1 MNTIGM
7 NNLEKLFAG
16 KTKTLFMAHMIAG
29 YPSIED
35 SEKIAESLVNGGAD
49 IIELQIPFSDPMA
62 DGPAI
67 AVASEEAIQSGATV
81 ASSLALLKKIA
92 AFREIDE
99 KAPDARRGESGGQDV
114 SSIRRGQHRGPAT
127 KQVDFFN
134 NFPKPVAVMTY
145 INIPFR
151 YDIPKFVKTIAKAGA
166 SALIVPYCPFDT
178 EEGREL
184 LSACK
189 ENDVFLIPVV
199 SPGVPKERLEVLAR
213 DSRGFVY
220 CTSRQ
225 GITGANSKFA
235 KELFDFVKE
244 LKQIFKLPI
253 AIGFG
258 VKSKE
263 DVAALSKIADIVI
276 AGSVFVSSV
285 KKSGPDSVETCI
297 KSLIHG

>member
-1 MNTIGM
+1 MNK
-7 NNLEKLFAG
+7 LEKLFAG

-29 YPSIED
+29 YPTIAD
-35 SEKIAESLVNGGAD
+35 AEKGAEVLAKGGAD

-67 AVASEEAIQSGATV
+67 AVASDEAIKAGATV
-81 ASSLALLKKIA
+81 AKSLALL
-92 AFREIDE
+92 E
-99 KAPDARRGESGGQDV
+99 KVAKLG
-114 SSIRRGQHRGPAT
+114 
-127 KQVDFFN
+127 
-134 NFPKPVAVMTY
+134 KPMAVMTY
-145 INIPFR
+145 VNIAFR

-166 SALIVPYCPFDT
+166 SALIVPDCPFDT

-244 LKQIFKLPI
+244 LKEVFNLPI
-253 AIGFG
+253 AVGFG

-263 DVAALSKIADIVI
+263 DVAELAKIADIVI
-276 AGSVFVSSV
+276 AGSVFVNV
-285 KKSGPDSVETCI
+285 IKHEGVERVEKTVQE
-297 KSLIHG
+297 LL

>member
-1 MNTIGM
+1 MNK
-7 NNLEKLFAG
+7 LEKLFAG

-29 YPSIED
+29 YPTIAD
-35 SEKIAESLVNGGAD
+35 SEKVAEALAKGGAD

-67 AVASEEAIQSGATV
+67 AVASDEAIKAGATV
-81 ASSLALLKKIA
+81 AKSLALLQKLAKL
-92 AFREIDE
+92 
-99 KAPDARRGESGGQDV
+99 G
-114 SSIRRGQHRGPAT
+114 
-127 KQVDFFN
+127 
-134 NFPKPVAVMTY
+134 KPMAVMTY
-145 INIPFR
+145 VNIAFR

-166 SALIVPYCPFDT
+166 SALIVPDCPFDT

-244 LKQIFKLPI
+244 LKEVFKLPI
-253 AIGFG
+253 AVGFG

-263 DVAALSKIADIVI
+263 DVAELAKVADIVI
-276 AGSVFVSSV
+276 AGSLFVNV
-285 KKSGPDSVETCI
+285 I
-297 KSLIHG
+297 KTGGSNTIEKIIQNLLK

>member
-7 NNLEKLFAG
+7 NDLQKLLDDPSTMLGVKKG
-16 KTKTLFMAHMIAG
+16 KPFFMAHMIAG
-29 YPSIED
+29 YPTMQD
-35 SEKIAESLVNGGAD
+35 SEKVAEALVKGGAD

-67 AVASEEAIQSGATV
+67 AVASDEAIKAGATV
-81 ASSLALLKKIA
+81 EKSLALL
-92 AFREIDE
+92 E
-99 KAPDARRGESGGQDV
+99 KVVKLG
-114 SSIRRGQHRGPAT
+114 
-127 KQVDFFN
+127 
-134 NFPKPVAVMTY
+134 KPVAVMTY
-145 INIPFR
+145 VNIPFK
-151 YDIPKFVKTIAKAGA
+151 YGIPKFVKTIARAGA
-166 SALIVPYCPFDT
+166 SALIVPDCPFDA

-184 LSACK
+184 LAACQ
-189 ENDVFLIPVV
+189 ENDVYLIPVV

-244 LKQIFKLPI
+244 LKEVFKLPI
-253 AIGFG
+253 AVGFG

-263 DVAALSKIADIVI
+263 DVQLLAKHADIVI
-276 AGSVFVSSV
+276 AGSVFVNV
-285 KKSGPDSVETCI
+285 IKTGGANSVE
-297 KSLIHG
+297 KVMRNLVP